1 MQFLILGSADVD
13 EITVGDDPVHGEDDG
28 IEVAQE
34 PHHDA
39 VVTNAGK
46 KVKNKKNYHWSE
58 SHDTLIPIDLIFF
71 VTEEELVE

>member
-13 EITVGDDPVHGEDDG
+13 EIAVGDDLGHGEDDG

-34 PHHDA
+34 PHHDT

-46 KVKNKKNYHWSE
+46 KVKNRKK
-58 SHDTLIPIDLIFF
+58 
-71 VTEEELVE
+71 

>member
-1 MQFLILGSADVD
+1 MFILLFYKYAVLDFVGHLGSADVD
-13 EITVGDDPVHGEDDG
+13 EIAVVEDLVHGEDDE

-46 KVKNKKNYHWSE
+46 KVKNKKKLSLE
-58 SHDTLIPIDLIFF
+58 
-71 VTEEELVE
+71 